1 MAAAAAFGHASGDKK
16 ALATPAAN
24 GDSGILRER
33 IHVTKG
39 TTMCEVGFLFGG
51 RQEAEIEAVSQTT
64 CLVLEK
70 QDFLSIVKTF
80 PEVYETAK
88 ARVIER
94 LRDEESPLL
103 EDIEANGKMGDGT
116 PLPARTTQLTEEL
129 QREAQN
135 AADRRAVKA
144 P

>member
-1 MAAAAAFGHASGDKK
+1 MK
-16 ALATPAAN
+16 L
-24 GDSGILRER
+24 
-33 IHVTKG
+33 
-39 TTMCEVGFLFGG
+39 
-51 RQEAEIEAVSQTT
+51 
-64 CLVLEK
+64 
-70 QDFLSIVKTF
+70 
-80 PEVYETAK
+80 
-88 ARVIER
+88 
-94 LRDEESPLL
+94 LL